1 MRAVILSIVALALI
15 AAGVWGANYISMQ
28 EQLRLAENVSAEEY
42 QFCIDSRPYT
52 IPATACDCVRRTYYE
67 RMRPKAMHYYLP
79 FSFAE
84 ADMPIEFDLENG
96 EVRSPLC

>member
-1 MRAVILSIVALALI
+1 MKIALLFAIVAI
-15 AAGVWGANYISMQ
+15 AASALWTANYLSLQ
-28 EQLRLAENVSAEEY
+28 EQQRLAESVSEDEY
-42 QFCIDSRPYT
+42 RFCIESRPYT
-52 IPATACDCVRRTYYE
+52 LPATACDCVRRTYYE
-67 RMRPKAMHYYLP
+67 RMRPQPRHYYIP